1 MSNAITDAF
10 TAIADAIRKRTGK
23 TDKMDV
29 AEMPAEIAGIPTGG
43 HGKELIERTITSYE
57 SNDLTA
63 IGSYAFSYCKSLAS
77 VSFLAVKTIGES
89 AFENCDNLSSVDFPY
104 VTSLGSG
111 ALRFCEN
118 LTSVKIGSKNPKVCT
133 MSASDVFYNTPIYSG
148 NGFIYVP
155 DVLVEDYK
163 KATNWA
169 FHANQIKPLS
179 EAPTT

>member
-43 HGKELIERTITSYE
+43 HGKALIERTITSYE

-77 VSFLAVKTIGES
+77 VSFPAVKTIEDDVFSGCN
-89 AFENCDNLSSVDFPY
+89 FTSVDFPS

-111 ALRFCEN
+111 ALRMCEN

-148 NGFIYVP
+148 KGFIYVP
-155 DVLVEDYK
+155 DALVEDYK

-179 EAPTT
+179 EAPTI